1 MKKVYLYSLFIL
13 FVAMLSISSCNKKT
27 DYPCPGLGNT
37 NEADLSLFD
46 EDGNLKEDSGKRK
59 KKGKKN
65 KVGRFDANT
74 GLIDKE
80 KPKQLNKPQ
89 KTRLY

>member
-1 MKKVYLYSLFIL
+1 MKHILLYSLVFLFIS
-13 FVAMLSISSCNKKT
+13 VLSMSSCKKT
-27 DYPCPGLGNT
+27 DYPCPGLGNS

-46 EDGNLKEDSGKRK
+46 EDGNLKEEDGKK

-80 KPKQLNKPQ
+80 KPKKLNKPQ

>member
-1 MKKVYLYSLFIL
+1 MKQIILYSLVIL
-13 FVAMLSISSCNKKT
+13 FTSLFSMSSCKKT
-27 DYPCPGLGNT
+27 DYPCPGLGNS

-46 EDGNLKEDSGKRK
+46 EEGNLKEEGGK
-59 KKGKKN
+59 KKKSKKN

-74 GLIDKE
+74 GLIDKD
-80 KPKQLNKPQ
+80 KPKKLNKPQ

>member
-1 MKKVYLYSLFIL
+1 MKNVYLYSLIALFI
-13 FVAMLSISSCNKKT
+13 ATLSMSSCKKT
-27 DYPCPGLGNT
+27 DYPCPGLGQS

-46 EDGNLKEDSGKRK
+46 QDGNLKENSGKK
-59 KKGKKN
+59 KKSKKN

>member
-1 MKKVYLYSLFIL
+1 MKNITLYSLLIVLSAGML
-13 FVAMLSISSCNKKT
+13 FMSSCKKT
-27 DYPCPGLGNT
+27 DYPCPGLGQA
-37 NEADLSLFD
+37 NEADLNLFD
-46 EDGNLKEDSGKRK
+46 EDGNLKEESGKK
-59 KKGKKN
+59 KKSKKN

-80 KPKQLNKPQ
+80 KPKKLNKPQ

>member
-1 MKKVYLYSLFIL
+1 MKQLTLYSLLLALCCTLL
-13 FVAMLSISSCNKKT
+13 FSSSCKKT
-27 DYPCPGLGNT
+27 DYPCPGLGKSDS
-37 NEADLSLFD
+37 ADLSPFD
-46 EDGNLKEDSGKRK
+46 EEGNLKEDGKK

-74 GLIDKE
+74 GLIDKK
-80 KPKQLNKPQ
+80 KPAKLNKPQ

>member
-1 MKKVYLYSLFIL
+1 MKHVFLYSLVFLFIT
-13 FVAMLSISSCNKKT
+13 VLSMSSCKKT
-27 DYPCPGLGNT
+27 DYPCPGLGNS

-46 EDGNLKEDSGKRK
+46 EDGNLKEEDGKK

-80 KPKQLNKPQ
+80 KPKKLNKPQ

>member
-1 MKKVYLYSLFIL
+1 MKNVYLYSLIAL
-13 FVAMLSISSCNKKT
+13 FVVGLAISGCKKT
-27 DYPCPGLGNT
+27 DYPCPGLGQS

-46 EDGNLKEDSGKRK
+46 EDGNLKEESGKK
-59 KKGKKN
+59 KKNKKN

>member
-1 MKKVYLYSLFIL
+1 MKHVLLYNLVFL
-13 FVAMLSISSCNKKT
+13 FVSVLSMSSCKKT
-27 DYPCPGLGNT
+27 DYPCPGLGNS

-46 EDGNLKEDSGKRK
+46 EEGNLKEEGGK
-59 KKGKKN
+59 KKKSKKN

-80 KPKQLNKPQ
+80 KPKRLNKPQ

>member
-1 MKKVYLYSLFIL
+1 MKNIAFYGLLAIFTAVLAL
-13 FVAMLSISSCNKKT
+13 SSCKKT
-27 DYPCPGLGNT
+27 DYPCPGLGQA
-37 NEADLSLFD
+37 NEADLNLFD
-46 EDGNLKEDSGKRK
+46 EDGNLKEDASGKK
-59 KKGKKN
+59 KKKSKN

-80 KPKQLNKPQ
+80 KPKKLNKPQ

>member
-1 MKKVYLYSLFIL
+1 MKQITLYSLLLALACTML
-13 FVAMLSISSCNKKT
+13 FSSSCKKT
-27 DYPCPGLGNT
+27 DYPCPGLGKT
-37 NEADLSLFD
+37 DSADLSPFD
-46 EDGNLKEDSGKRK
+46 EEGNLKEDGKK

-74 GLIDKE
+74 GLIDKK
-80 KPKQLNKPQ
+80 KPAKLNKPQ

>member
-1 MKKVYLYSLFIL
+1 MKHVLLYSLVFL
-13 FVAMLSISSCNKKT
+13 FVSVLSMSSCKKT
-27 DYPCPGLGNT
+27 DYPCPGLGNS

-46 EDGNLKEDSGKRK
+46 EEGNLKEEGGK
-59 KKGKKN
+59 KKKSKKN

-80 KPKQLNKPQ
+80 KPKRLNKPQ

>member
-1 MKKVYLYSLFIL
+1 MKHILLYSLVFL
-13 FVAMLSISSCNKKT
+13 FVSVLSMSSCKKT
-27 DYPCPGLGNT
+27 DYPCPGLGNS

-46 EDGNLKEDSGKRK
+46 EEGNLKEEGGKK

-80 KPKQLNKPQ
+80 KPKKLNKPQ

>member
-1 MKKVYLYSLFIL
+1 MKKITLYSLLIALSCTLL
-13 FVAMLSISSCNKKT
+13 FASSCKKT
-27 DYPCPGLGNT
+27 DYPCPGLGT
-37 NEADLSLFD
+37 TDSADLSPFD
-46 EDGNLKEDSGKRK
+46 EEGNLKEEGGKR

-74 GLIDKE
+74 GLIDKK
-80 KPKQLNKPQ
+80 KPAKLNKPQ